1 MHNLL
6 FDMVLKKDKPGL
18 DAVKLGAALA
28 IIRYNQGY
36 KAVQTIFQSFCQS
49 DPFLRMKEAFRL
61 FDNRRI
67 MTSKYAIPW
76 KDTFAEE
83 EMRKAKLEQQIAE
96 YGSGYSHGKYSRS
109 VFVDED
115 EDEDVDVS
123 DGQEDSDYD
132 D

>member
-1 MHNLL
+1 
-6 FDMVLKKDKPGL
+6 
-18 DAVKLGAALA
+18 
-28 IIRYNQGY
+28 
-36 KAVQTIFQSFCQS
+36 
-49 DPFLRMKEAFRL
+49 MKEAFRL

-67 MTSKYAIPW
+67 MTSKSAIPW
-76 KDTFAEE
+76 KYTFAEE
-83 EMRKAKLEQQIAE
+83 EIRKAKLEQQIAE

-115 EDEDVDVS
+115 EDVDVS